1 MQKMKRVSWRE
12 QRGTAVVEAA
22 LTVLGFLVLLLAI
35 FEAGR
40 LFNVQQSLTEA
51 SREGARL
58 AVLPLSGTSTLPTQ
72 GEIENE
78 VQRLLQAA
86 NIGGAVTVVER
97 PISIVTGGVST
108 TFTRIRVSVPYT
120 VLTLSM
126 FSNLEITLVGETLM
140 RDETSE

>member
-1 MQKMKRVSWRE
+1 MQKMKRVSWRD

-22 LTVLGFLVLLLAI
+22 LTVLGFVVLLLAI

-97 PISIVTGGVST
+97 PISIVTGAVST
-108 TFTRIRVSVPYT
+108 TFTRVRVSLPYT

-126 FSNLEITLVGETLM
+126 FSDLEITLVGETLM